1 MIACPDVSG
10 ANGFSVTSS
19 WAPAALKHPV
29 YPSSNA
35 SSQFSTKAVSPQT
48 FKLVW
53 QLNHTPT
60 SFL

>member
-10 ANGFSVTSS
+10 ANGFSVASS

-35 SSQFSTKAVSPQT
+35 SSQFSTKAVSFQA
-48 FKLVW
+48 F
-53 QLNHTPT
+53 
-60 SFL
+60 